1 MKKCFLCLAIRYFI
15 FAVLFIIIVSLTL
28 SDNLHYLSFVSPKNF
43 AYLIIL
49 LGLLL
54 FIGKLFFYIK
64 NKD

>member
-28 SDNLHYLSFVSPKNF
+28 SDNLHYLSFVNPKNF